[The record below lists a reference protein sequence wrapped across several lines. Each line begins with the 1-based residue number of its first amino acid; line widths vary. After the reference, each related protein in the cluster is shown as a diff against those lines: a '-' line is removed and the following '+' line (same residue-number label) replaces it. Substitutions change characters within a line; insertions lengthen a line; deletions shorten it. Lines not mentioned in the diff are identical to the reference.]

1 MMSDEAFED
10 HKGFTAYLRS
20 MWACRFFWLSLVRN
34 DLRAK
39 YRRSML
45 GLGWSLLQPLA
56 TALVLG
62 TVFAGIFDLDPTT
75 YGMYLII
82 GLCFWNYL
90 SGVANLGC
98 TSMLAG
104 ESYIRQYPAP
114 MAIYPLRTVLGAA
127 IHFSVALGF
136 LIVVSWCMYG
146 FGNLLALTSLIPT
159 MLLLLVFGWS
169 LAALMGLANV
179 YFHDTQHLV
188 EVALQILFY
197 ATPIIYLPSM
207 LEEKASAVGNAAV
220 WMINANPLGA
230 FVMLLRQPLQ
240 EATFPS
246 PQTFLVAAILTMLTA
261 GGAALALSP
270 LTSKAFPAKRLG
282 EFFITGQRHMA
293 RLQLDNV
300 GLTFRVRYGG
310 RVPLKEY
317 VLNLFHRRQTSP
329 VIEVNALSDIS
340 MNLTDGDRIGII
352 GHNGAGK
359 STLLKVLAGIYEPT
373 AGKRRVSGRISSLF
387 DISLGF
393 EMEATGWQNIA
404 YRSFLQ
410 GETPKSIRPKMKA
423 IAEFSE
429 LGDFLNMPV
438 RYYSSGM
445 FVRLAFSIATAIEP
459 EILLVDEALGAGD
472 LAFQQKV
479 RERIREIVSKARVLV
494 VVSHDM
500 DAVKSMCDKI
510 VWLDH
515 GRVRQVGP
523 SEEVADA
530 YTEFMKQHQAPPAE
544 ALPNLTA
551 A

>member
-1 MMSDEAFED
+1 MNDETACELPDAVETSMTSDEAFED
-10 HKGFTAYLRS
+10 HKGFAAYLRS

-197 ATPIIYLPSM
+197 ATPIIYLPEM

-246 PQTFLVAAILTMLTA
+246 PQTFLVATILTMLTA
-261 GGAALALSP
+261 GGAALALS
-270 LTSKAFPAKRLG
+270 RL
-282 EFFITGQRHMA
+282 ER
-293 RLQLDNV
+293 RLI
-300 GLTFRVRYGG
+300 
-310 RVPLKEY
+310 
-317 VLNLFHRRQTSP
+317 FH
-329 VIEVNALSDIS
+329 L
-340 MNLTDGDRIGII
+340 
-352 GHNGAGK
+352 
-359 STLLKVLAGIYEPT
+359 
-373 AGKRRVSGRISSLF
+373 
-387 DISLGF
+387 
-393 EMEATGWQNIA
+393 
-404 YRSFLQ
+404 
-410 GETPKSIRPKMKA
+410 
-423 IAEFSE
+423 
-429 LGDFLNMPV
+429 
-438 RYYSSGM
+438 
-445 FVRLAFSIATAIEP
+445 
-459 EILLVDEALGAGD
+459 
-472 LAFQQKV
+472 
-479 RERIREIVSKARVLV
+479 
-494 VVSHDM
+494 
-500 DAVKSMCDKI
+500 
-510 VWLDH
+510 
-515 GRVRQVGP
+515 
-523 SEEVADA
+523 
-530 YTEFMKQHQAPPAE
+530 
-544 ALPNLTA
+544 
-551 A
+551 